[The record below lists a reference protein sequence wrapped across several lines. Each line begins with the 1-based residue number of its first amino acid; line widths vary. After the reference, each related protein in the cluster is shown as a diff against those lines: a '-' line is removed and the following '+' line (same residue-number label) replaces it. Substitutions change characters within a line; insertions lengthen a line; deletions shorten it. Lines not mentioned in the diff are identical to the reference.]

1 MRLPQILTLAALAAA
16 AAVER
21 ADAREPTLTSP
32 RPESAQRTRE
42 SHSPAATRPDTGRAA
57 AIAPD
62 RIVMT
67 ASQGARAEIEL
78 GRLGALRSDRDEVRE
93 FARRMITD
101 HIALSNS
108 LTQLADRR
116 GWTVA
121 ADPHDTHRGE
131 LARLRNVSDAD
142 FDREYMTVMVRE
154 HQRLLRSLEQFER
167 AVRDAELR
175 AWISRTVPTVRGH
188 EEMAREVAMRVGV
201 RMPVAERP
209 GTSGRSRR

>member
-1 MRLPQILTLAALAAA
+1 MRLQQMLTLAALAAA
-16 AAVER
+16 ATAGP
-21 ADAREPTLTSP
+21 AGAREPTVTSP
-32 RPESAQRTRE
+32 RPESPQQTHE
-42 SHSPAATRPDTGRAA
+42 SHSPAAARPDTSRAA

-67 ASQGARAEIEL
+67 ASQSARAEIEL
-78 GRLGALRSDRDEVRE
+78 GRLGALRSDRADVRE

-101 HIALSNS
+101 HTSLNNG

-154 HQRLLRSLEQFER
+154 HQRRLRSLEQFER
-167 AVRDAELR
+167 GVRDAELR
-175 AWISRTVPTVRGH
+175 AWISRTVPTVREH
-188 EEMAREVAMRVGV
+188 EEMAREVAMRVGATL
-201 RMPVAERP
+201 PATERP
-209 GTSGRSRR
+209 ATSGRSRR